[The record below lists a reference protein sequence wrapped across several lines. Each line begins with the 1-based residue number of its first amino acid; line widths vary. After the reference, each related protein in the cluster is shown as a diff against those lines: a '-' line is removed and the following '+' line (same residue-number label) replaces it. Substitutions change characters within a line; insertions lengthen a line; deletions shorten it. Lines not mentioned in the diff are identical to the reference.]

1 MADVNMVRCTI
12 TDDMI
17 GKQCFV
23 PVNEETVRWSSHV
36 PYGEPLVGKLT
47 LAGEHI
53 NIHHHNL
60 FFACADYVAQN
71 YPETA
76 EDHDNWNT
84 QEKVVEQVKYEF
96 RKVKS
101 FYYYHNKVSGKQQ
114 LNLVMKSLSF
124 NSDDFE
130 DPERQKFYMDGIDFM
145 AQKIRVDRDTFVE
158 EVQKLMKARPV
169 CPTCGKR
176 ASHRHHKFPQ
186 WKINIEKYGRKVID
200 MPFNIVWYCEDCHSS
215 HAAVRKCDFWDEIKF
230 LAEAY
235 KAGVSVKQHVTEEYA
250 EQMKLIAEESK

>member
-12 TDDMI
+12 TEDML
-17 GKQCFV
+17 GKQCFM

-36 PYGEPLVGKLT
+36 PFGEPLVGKLV
-47 LAGEHI
+47 LAGERI

-76 EDHDNWNT
+76 EDYENWNT

-101 FYYYHNKVSGKQQ
+101 FYYYHNKASGKQH

-145 AQKIRVDRDTFVE
+145 AKKINVDRDTFVE

-186 WKINIEKYGRKVID
+186 WKINVEKYGRKVID
-200 MPFNIVWYCEDCHSS
+200 MPFNIVWYCEDCPRIFSISVRENPHAYSIFALSS
-215 HAAVRKCDFWDEIKF
+215 TIQFSR
-230 LAEAY
+230 Y
-235 KAGVSVKQHVTEEYA
+235 
-250 EQMKLIAEESK
+250 